1 MEQYEKWEINSS
13 IVEFYPE
20 DHQYVVN
27 GLPVPSI
34 TAMLK
39 IKFGNKY
46 DGISQSTLNR
56 AASLGTAMHEAIQ
69 MYEEV
74 GIDSSLVELRNYK
87 FLKKQYNWKCL
98 KNEIPVLLCQDGD
111 PISCGRI
118 DMLGEIDG
126 NLGIFDFKRTSVLDR
141 DYLAYQ
147 LNLYRL
153 AFQQSYHTE
162 IHFLAGVHLR
172 EDKRKLAAIAI
183 DENKAYEII
192 NTWRNSDEYNNF
204 VGPDI

>member
-1 MEQYEKWEINSS
+1 MFDFTTTINQQ
-13 IVEFYPE
+13 VLEFFSE
-20 DHQYVVN
+20 DHQYLVN
-27 GLPVPSI
+27 GQVVPSI
-34 TAMLK
+34 TQILHV
-39 IKFGNKY
+39 KFGDKY
-46 DGISQSTLNR
+46 RDVSQKTLNR
-56 AASLGTAMHEAIQ
+56 AAERGTKIHDDVEQWCQA
-69 MYEEV
+69 
-74 GIDSSLVELRNYK
+74 GLDSGTEELRNFK
-87 FLKKQYNWKCL
+87 FLMKQYGMAV
-98 KNEIPVLLCQDGD
+98 KNNELPVILNVDD
-111 PISCGRI
+111 KPFAAGRI
-118 DMLGEIDG
+118 DLILEKDGLMGLGDI
-126 NLGIFDFKRTSVLDR
+126 KSTAVLDR

-192 NTWRNSDEYNNF
+192 NTWRNSDEHNNF